1 MNQTK
6 KRLHII
12 KLAISITDIETI
24 QLQIL
29 KLTPMQTDAS
39 IQEIISLLQRGS
51 YVKSQELISIYMDTA
66 PDEILQRSSQQEYL
80 PSVPNAEGNLIDEFE
95 LFLTPSVH
103 STQNTTQMDAH
114 DFDTL
119 LHTDTS
125 NEIFEEDT
133 FFEEEEIDQ
142 TDISTE
148 KETNEDTFFDDKE
161 STDKENFEENHK
173 EDSIEETPE
182 NKNIEQEIEENTSEN
197 TNKKTE
203 ENNNETPTTEASQDT
218 VEEAKKIETK
228 KTETTKDTDTKDN
241 THTRTY
247 EPMPHITQK
256 LIHMEKRYPSH
267 AHSDEKF
274 ETVETLLEKISNEGY
289 TESDIEEVIQM
300 SKKLITIEQP
310 EEAAELLYICASTES
325 QFAQFMLAR
334 ELYSGTLL
342 KRNIESAFIL
352 MSTLA
357 KDNYPEA
364 LCDLGQFFENG
375 IGTIP
380 DLIKAESLY
389 KEAMIL
395 GIKRAAKHHAR
406 LQKQNRGFF

>member
-80 PSVPNAEGNLIDEFE
+80 PSIPHAEGNLIDEFE

-119 LHTDTS
+119 LHTDTIT
-125 NEIFEEDT
+125 EPAEDT
-133 FFEEEEIDQ
+133 FFEEEETQ
-142 TDISTE
+142 ES
-148 KETNEDTFFDDKE
+148 DTFFDEKE
-161 STDKENFEENHK
+161 MLEEDIAENVEENSEPKNSEHK
-173 EDSIEETPE
+173 KQE
-182 NKNIEQEIEENTSEN
+182 NREQEILEKTSEE
-197 TNKKTE
+197 TKETKS
-203 ENNNETPTTEASQDT
+203 ETPLTEASKET
-218 VEEAKKIETK
+218 VEEPTK
-228 KTETTKDTDTKDN
+228 ED
-241 THTRTY
+241 THTRTF

-256 LIHMEKRYPSH
+256 LIHMEKRYPAH
-267 AHSDEKF
+267 AHSNEKF

-300 SKKLITIEQP
+300 SKKLITIEQV

-352 MSTLA
+352 MNTLA

-389 KEAMIL
+389 KEAMVL
-395 GIKRAAKHHAR
+395 GIKRASKHHAR

>member
-39 IQEIISLLQRGS
+39 IQEIISLLQKGS

-66 PDEILQRSSQQEYL
+66 PDEILQRSSQQEYQATI
-80 PSVPNAEGNLIDEFE
+80 PNAEGNLIDEFE

-103 STQNTTQMDAH
+103 SQQNTTQMDAH

-119 LHTDTS
+119 LHTDNTKETS
-125 NEIFEEDT
+125 DVDT
-133 FFEEEEIDQ
+133 FFEEEETQ
-142 TDISTE
+142 ETDTSTE
-148 KETNEDTFFDDKE
+148 KDAEEDTFFEKKE
-161 STDKENFEENHK
+161 SLEEESPK
-173 EDSIEETPE
+173 EDSNTEETPE
-182 NKNIEQEIEENTSEN
+182 EKAIEQENIEQEILENTIEN
-197 TNKKTE
+197 PTE
-203 ENNNETPTTEASQDT
+203 
-218 VEEAKKIETK
+218 ETK
-228 KTETTKDTDTKDN
+228 KTNHEKPTTEVTADTNTKEN
-241 THTRTY
+241 TNTRSY

-289 TESDIEEVIQM
+289 TESDIEEMIQM

-389 KEAMIL
+389 KEAMKL
-395 GIKRAAKHHAR
+395 GIKRASKHHAR